1 MEATQTQG
9 SSLDLSTAIPAPN
22 FPEGTKLR
30 EYETIFA
37 LKPDLADE
45 VVERYKERIRS
56 LIHREGG
63 KAIKFTIW
71 GKKKAQYELAK
82 QTRAIYVHVVYLGGS
97 KIVAEIERNL
107 RMSDDVVRYQSIK
120 LAEETDASKPVEQ
133 DVKLAGDVDQ
143 AERPPREERERRD
156 DFGGDLGGGGDFDG
170 DEGESA

>member
-1 MEATQTQG
+1 MEHTNTSGNA
-9 SSLDLSTAIPAPN
+9 LDLSTAIPAPN
-22 FPEGTKLR
+22 FPEGAKLR

-37 LKPDLADE
+37 LKADLGDE
-45 VVERYKERIRS
+45 QVERYKERIRS

-71 GKKKAQYELAK
+71 GKKKTQYELGR
-82 QTRAIYVHVVYLGGS
+82 QSRAIYIHALYLGGS

-120 LAEETDASKPVEQ
+120 VADETDASKPVEQ

-143 AERPPREERERRD
+143 PERPPREERERREEFGGGEGE
-156 DFGGDLGGGGDFDG
+156 FGGD
-170 DEGESA
+170 EAESA